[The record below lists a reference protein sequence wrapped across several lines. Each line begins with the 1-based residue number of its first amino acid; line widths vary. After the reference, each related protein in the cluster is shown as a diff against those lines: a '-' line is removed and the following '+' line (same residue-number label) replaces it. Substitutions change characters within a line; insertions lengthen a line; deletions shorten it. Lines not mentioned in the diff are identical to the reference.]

1 LVVYDLE
8 KEYTF
13 KVKRKVIDSNA
24 ENGDEEVDI
33 RGKGDIVLERKFN
46 FEVRAI
52 IADHKDKTRGDRDG
66 LVIVTKDGTVY
77 YTNKGTIATFLPY
90 NSQAVTTAIL
100 LDYSFCENSYF
111 LTLH

>member
-1 LVVYDLE
+1 MVVYDLE

-24 ENGDEEVDI
+24 ENGDEEVEI

-52 IADHKDKTRGDRDG
+52 IADHKDKTKGDRDG
-66 LVIVTKDGTVY
+66 LVIVTKDSTIY
-77 YTNKGTIATFLPY
+77 YTNKGTITTFLPY
-90 NSQAVTTAIL
+90 NSQAATNTIL
-100 LDYSFCENSYF
+100 LDYSFCEHTYF